1 MSEGGLRVPLII
13 SGPGVSVGKNH
24 NFAFVTDIAAT
35 VSDIIYDAV
44 DERIIG
50 KSLKSALAG
59 STAKTYADSEPVGLE
74 VTGNS
79 ALFKGDFKIVR
90 NRPPNGTNNWE
101 LFDLSKDPG
110 ETLNLAKAMPEKLQ
124 ELIEDYEVYAEQ
136 NGVIDLPADYNW
148 AEEMTVNTIKRNYL
162 PIIWRGILIVGIIIF
177 AAVAV
182 FLMRRQRNKT

>member
-1 MSEGGLRVPLII
+1 M
-13 SGPGVSVGKNH
+13 
-24 NFAFVTDIAAT
+24 TDIAAT
-35 VSDIIYDAV
+35 ISDIIFDAV

-101 LFDLSKDPG
+101 LYDLSKDPG
-110 ETLNLAKAMPEKLQ
+110 ETLNLAEAMPEKLQ
-124 ELIEDYEVYAEQ
+124 ELIEDYEVYVEQ

-162 PIIWRGILIVGIIIF
+162 PIIWRGVLIVGIIIF
-177 AAVAV
+177 ATLAV
-182 FLMRRQRNKT
+182 FLMRRQRDKT

>member
-1 MSEGGLRVPLII
+1 M
-13 SGPGVSVGKNH
+13 
-24 NFAFVTDIAAT
+24 
-35 VSDIIYDAV
+35 
-44 DERIIG
+44 
-50 KSLKSALAG
+50 
-59 STAKTYADSEPVGLE
+59 E

-110 ETLNLAKAMPEKLQ
+110 ETLNLAEAMPEKLQ
-124 ELIEDYEVYAEQ
+124 ELIEDYEVYVEQ

-177 AAVAV
+177 AVVAV
-182 FLMRRQRNKT
+182 FLMRRQRNKK